1 MTDRLGYGAAEDRTM
16 PAVTYALYLLAFATG
31 GVTAV
36 IGIVIAHVQQG
47 GAGPVMRTHYT
58 FLIRT
63 FWIGL
68 LLAILGGLVGGILFA
83 LGAVLAIIL
92 IGFPIMALAGL
103 VWMLAAVWFAVRCI
117 VGLVYL
123 SRGEA
128 YPRPYALLA

>member
-1 MTDRLGYGAAEDRTM
+1 MTENYSATEDRTM
-16 PAVTYALYLLAFATG
+16 PAICYALYLLTYATG
-31 GVTAV
+31 LTAIIGV
-36 IGIVIAHVQQG
+36 IIAHVQQST
-47 GAGPVMRTHYT
+47 AGPVMRTHYT

-68 LLAILGGLVGGILFA
+68 VLAVLGGIVGGILFA
-83 LGAVLAIIL
+83 IGAVLSVIL

-103 VWMLAAVWFAVRCI
+103 IWALAAVWFGVRCI